1 MLSFE
6 ELNPFKILEI
16 PSGSSKGVARKKFIE
31 HMRNLD
37 KKLQPY
43 LCLAFDMIC
52 RPKEYNISKGI
63 YIQKKKM
70 SIIIAI

>member
-6 ELNPFKILEI
+6 KLNPFKILEI

-37 KKLQPY
+37 KKLQ
-43 LCLAFDMIC
+43 
-52 RPKEYNISKGI
+52 
-63 YIQKKKM
+63 
-70 SIIIAI
+70 